1 MKKTRVFKG
10 YRPTLSTD
18 NKVLFTETNMEKD
31 IGVYDFVTAELNKM
45 IQYLA
50 DGNAGGPR
58 IWRMVASHN
67 GALIITG
74 STEGEI
80 IAWNAEEGTRLQ
92 TFQVNLGDITGLF
105 LIRNETHLISISRS
119 YQINFW
125 DISSGDCVATIQTV
139 DTLTCGVINPTNSR
153 LYIGSGDLG
162 KPGSRGKNI
171 KEWYLRDEE
180 K

>member
-1 MKKTRVFKG
+1 
-10 YRPTLSTD
+10 
-18 NKVLFTETNMEKD
+18 
-31 IGVYDFVTAELNKM
+31 M

-50 DGNAGGPR
+50 DGNEGGPR

-92 TFQVNLGDITGLF
+92 TFQVHLGGDITGLF
-105 LIRNETHLISISRS
+105 LIRNETHLISISRF

-125 DISSGDCVATIQTV
+125 DMSSGDCLATIQTV
-139 DTLTCGVINPTNSR
+139 DKLRCGVINPTNSR

-162 KPGSRGKNI
+162 KPGSKGKNI
-171 KEWYLRDEE
+171 KEWCNISIMIQCCLNDFPFTLCVKLLPPSCGFRNIFLEMSNHGEDQ
-180 K
+180 KM